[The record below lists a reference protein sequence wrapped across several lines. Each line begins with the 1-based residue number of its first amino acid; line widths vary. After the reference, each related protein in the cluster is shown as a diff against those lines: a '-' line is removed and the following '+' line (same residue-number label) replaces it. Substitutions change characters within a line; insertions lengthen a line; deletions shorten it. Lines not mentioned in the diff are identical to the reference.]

1 MKMLRLASQGVDFT
15 LSRPKEKWAFAHSFL
30 RVTPQCA
37 EGEAKGQIR
46 LLSKNTP
53 ISGEFQRGESHPSME
68 PDAAYLT
75 TFLPANVGVQG
86 PNSKVCFTLRL

>member
-46 LLSKNTP
+46 LLFKNTP
-53 ISGEFQRGESHPSME
+53 ISGEFQRGESHPLHGAGRRIF
-68 PDAAYLT
+68 DYVFAGKRGGAGT
-75 TFLPANVGVQG
+75 KF
-86 PNSKVCFTLRL
+86 